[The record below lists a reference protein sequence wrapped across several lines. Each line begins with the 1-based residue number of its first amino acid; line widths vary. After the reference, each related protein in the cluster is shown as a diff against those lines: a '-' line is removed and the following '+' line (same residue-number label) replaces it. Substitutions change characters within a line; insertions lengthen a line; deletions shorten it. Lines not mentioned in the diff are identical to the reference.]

1 AVLRVRA
8 VAAALPRSATM
19 EGGSTHG
26 KVTIN
31 AERRTEGETGNE
43 AVGTAP
49 GKRQW
54 VALSARKRKPDADP
68 ESYGSGVESESES
81 GGDRMQLVERRLSA
95 TPVTLAPL
103 QQLQIAC
110 RALFNGSGTPPTATV
125 VSIISRIMDRIG
137 PHDVGLMQEVRF
149 FNKMNTAGRQN
160 PPIITCKKL
169 YECNNFTI
177 AVFFLPWGT
186 VMPLH
191 DHPGMTVFSKLLIG
205 SAHVE
210 AYDWVRPGAFTSRG
224 DSRMLAEKVL
234 DRDATPASGTWV
246 LFPNSGGNMHR
257 FVAGE
262 NDHCAFLDVL
272 TPPYAATGRRRCAY
286 YQDFS
291 YEPCPCV
298 VRALRDEGKEV
309 EKRRLAWLQK
319 VGVPRG
325 LRIAN
330 LPYRSSEGDVGL
342 DLVHAIVCSK
352 ESSIV

>member
-1 AVLRVRA
+1 
-8 VAAALPRSATM
+8 M
-19 EGGSTHG
+19 EGRSTQG

-31 AERRTEGETGNE
+31 AERRREDEMGNE
-43 AVGTAP
+43 AVGTA
-49 GKRQW
+49 
-54 VALSARKRKPDADP
+54 LSGRKRKRDANP
-68 ESYGSGVESESES
+68 ESYGREVESES

-95 TPVTLAPL
+95 TPVTLPPL
-103 QQLQIAC
+103 QQLLNAC

-137 PHDVGLMQEVRF
+137 PHDVGLTQEVHF

-169 YECNNFTI
+169 YECSNFAIT
-177 AVFFLPWGT
+177 VFFLPWGT
-186 VMPLH
+186 VMLLH

-205 SAHVE
+205 SPHVE

-224 DSRMLAEKVL
+224 GSRMLAEKVL

-262 NDHCAFLDVL
+262 NEHCAFLDVL
-272 TPPYAATGRRRCAY
+272 TPPYARTGRRRCAY
-286 YQDFS
+286 YQDFP

-298 VRALRDEGKEV
+298 VRALRDAGKEV
-309 EKRRLAWLQK
+309 QKRRLAWLHK
-319 VGVPRG
+319 VGVPSG

-330 LPYRSSEGDVGL
+330 LPYRSRSPNF
-342 DLVHAIVCSK
+342 
-352 ESSIV
+352 